1 MALPMRRRGRWMHVE
16 YRLGEYLFGVAVR
29 RLVGKLEKSEADK
42 LLVFNGTDALVS
54 IFGAS
59 ERNGIPARFL
69 LKQDEKEM
77 RSAAGYLN
85 WQSLVNVASAK
96 RKFRLTFENNAVMSL
111 ATRGDDI
118 YFLMQPEG
126 SAIVVLAQE
135 GSTMQ
140 CQLRWLLKV
149 NSTEAIGF
157 SAKRFRAGRTN
168 TSLSERLVL
177 EELGAA

>member
-1 MALPMRRRGRWMHVE
+1 MHVE
-16 YRLGEYLFGVAVR
+16 YRLGEYFLGFAVR
-29 RLVGKLEKSEADK
+29 RLVDELEKSRVDK
-42 LLVFNGTDALVS
+42 LIVFSGTDALVS
-54 IFGAS
+54 VFGTT
-59 ERNGIPARFL
+59 ERNEIPARFL

-77 RSAAGYLN
+77 RSVEGYLN
-85 WQSLVNVASAK
+85 WQNLVNVASAK
-96 RKFRLTFENNAVMSL
+96 KKFRLSFENNAVTSL

-118 YFLMQPEG
+118 YFLMQSEG

-149 NSTEAIGF
+149 NSAETIGF
-157 SAKRFRAGRTN
+157 SAKRFAAGRTN
-168 TSLSERLVL
+168 ASPSERLVL